1 MTPPASAPAPSAVP
15 TSMPVP
21 VSLPAEEPVGER
33 LDLQSASEE
42 PDERA
47 AKRPRLEEEQT
58 HETLD
63 DEAVLALAG
72 HEGQANSYPSPT

>member
-1 MTPPASAPAPSAVP
+1 
-15 TSMPVP
+15 MPVA
-21 VSLPAEEPVGER
+21 VSLPAEEQVAEH
-33 LDLQSASEE
+33 LDLQSPSEE

-72 HEGQANSYPSPT
+72 HEGQPSSYPSPT